1 MMTPPPHGS
10 GWTIETL
17 KEHWETIHERD
28 QNALRLQAVEYERRL
43 DALNNEHA
51 RIAKA
56 QATYVSY
63 SVLATVI
70 SICIAVAAIYYRH

>member
-1 MMTPPPHGS
+1 MTE
-10 GWTIETL
+10 WTIATL
-17 KEHWETIHERD
+17 KEHWEAIHARD
-28 QNALRLQAVEYERRL
+28 QGALHLQAIEYERRL
-43 DALNNEHA
+43 DALNHEHA

-70 SICIAVAAIYYRH
+70 SICVAIAAVYYKHF